1 MLPGK
6 IIAIVNQKGG
16 VGKTTTAI
24 NVSAS
29 LAHYGEKSLLIDLDP
44 QANTTSG
51 LGFDKNA
58 LDQHIYHVL
67 LGQTSL
73 ASIIKQT
80 AIEKLSL
87 APSNINLIGAELE
100 LVSIENRE
108 FKLYNALN
116 ELQNNYKYLLIDCPP
131 SLGLLTLNALSAAD
145 SVIIP
150 IQCEYFA
157 LEGLS
162 QLLKTIELIQTN
174 MNTKLTIEGVLLTMY
189 DSRVNLSDQVIEE
202 IKKYFGDKVF
212 NSIIPRNIRLAEA
225 PSFGKPALIYDKA
238 SRGAQVYLDLAN
250 EIMEINQSW
259 ERTESILYPAKASK
273 TDEENEETLTS
284 VSSSEASK

>member
-29 LAHYGEKSLLIDLDP
+29 LAHYGEMCLLIDLDP

-51 LGFDKNA
+51 LGFDKNE
-58 LDQHIYHVL
+58 LNQHIYHVL
-67 LGQTSL
+67 LDQISL
-73 ASIIKQT
+73 SSIIKKT
-80 AIEKLSL
+80 GVEKLYL

-108 FKLYNALN
+108 LKLYQALN
-116 ELQNNYKYLLIDCPP
+116 ELQDNYKYIFIDCPP
-131 SLGLLTLNALSAAD
+131 SLGLLTVNALSVAD
-145 SVIIP
+145 SVLIP

-162 QLLKTIELIQTN
+162 QLLKTIELIQN
-174 MNTKLTIEGVLLTMY
+174 NINSKLTIEGVLLTMY
-189 DSRVNLSDQVIEE
+189 DSRVNLSGQVIEE
-202 IKKYFGDKVF
+202 IKKHFGEKVF
-212 NSIIPRNIRLAEA
+212 QSIISRNIKLAEA
-225 PSFGKPALIYDKA
+225 PSYGKPALMYDKA
-238 SRGAQVYLDLAN
+238 SHGAQIYLDLAN

-259 ERTESILYPAKASK
+259 ERKEVIYPSAEPKV
-273 TDEENEETLTS
+273 EEQKEGNITTVTS
-284 VSSSEASK
+284 S